1 MADKETARDKE
12 IRLRR
17 YSERKT
23 ILTLDL
29 GGRTGFACAKNGKY
43 YNSNYSSVAK
53 HKNLGVRYF
62 NFLNELGSIIKIYDP
77 AYIAYEKVERHAGT
91 YAAHAYGAYQGII
104 LAIAYDLGIPVVT
117 MSVGEIKKF
126 ITGKGNADKQMVIDA
141 VNKLGHNITDDNEAD
156 AVAMM
161 YLQLSLMEK

>member
-17 YSERKT
+17 YRERKT

-29 GGRTGFACAKNGKY
+29 GAKTGWAVSNDGDYNFSDYWEVPSNKTYGQKY
-43 YNSNYSSVAK
+43 W
-53 HKNLGVRYF
+53 YF
-62 NFLNELGSIIKIYDP
+62 NNELRYVINKFNPSF
-77 AYIAYEKVERHAGT
+77 IAYEKVQRHIGT
-91 YAAHAYGAYQGII
+91 YAAHAYGAYQGI
-104 LAIAYDLGIPVVT
+104 LHFVAEDYRIPIVT

-141 VNKLGHNITDDNEAD
+141 VNERGHNITDDNEAD

-161 YLQLSLMEK
+161 YLQLSLMGK

>member
-12 IRLRR
+12 VRLRR
-17 YSERKT
+17 YRERKT

-29 GGRTGFACAKNGKY
+29 GAKTGWAKTRDGKY
-43 YNSNYSSVAK
+43 DISGRIDSG
-53 HKNLGVRYF
+53 HKTVGGRYF
-62 NFLNELGSIIKIYDP
+62 DYKEQINSLIFHTAP
-77 AYIAYEKVERHAGT
+77 AFIAYEKVQRHVGT
-91 YAAHAYGAYQGII
+91 YAAHAYGFYQGV
-104 LAIAYDLGIPVVT
+104 LLSLAYDHGIPVVT

-141 VNKLGHNITDDNEAD
+141 VYKLGHNITDDNEAD
-156 AVAMM
+156 AVAML

>member
-12 IRLRR
+12 VRLRR

-23 ILTLDL
+23 ILTFDL
-29 GGRTGFACAKNGKY
+29 GARCGVAGIKDGKITSAILDNSWSKNKGLQYSQCYKTMNALFARN
-43 YNSNYSSVAK
+43 
-53 HKNLGVRYF
+53 
-62 NFLNELGSIIKIYDP
+62 DP
-77 AYIAYEKVERHAGT
+77 AFIAYEKVQRHVGT
-91 YAAHAYGAYQGII
+91 YAAHAYGFYQGV
-104 LAIAYDLGIPVVT
+104 LLSLAYDHGIPVVT

-156 AVAMM
+156 AVAML